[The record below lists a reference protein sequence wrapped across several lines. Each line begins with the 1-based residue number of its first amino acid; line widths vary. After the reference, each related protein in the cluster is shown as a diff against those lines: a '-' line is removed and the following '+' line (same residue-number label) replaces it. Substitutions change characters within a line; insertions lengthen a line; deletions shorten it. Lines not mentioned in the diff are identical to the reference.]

1 MALETPDC
9 GGNRLSEMEERFE
22 QRLERLEACCQQIT
36 ARIDEWQRF
45 VWRRSDLRQRFSEL
59 VEEWRRT
66 RGHSSKIKDLVMNS
80 AYQKII
86 GMGEPVIPLILAE
99 LERQPGHWSWALT
112 AISGEDPIPPT
123 ARGRLDQMASIWL
136 QWGREKGYR

>member
-1 MALETPDC
+1 
-9 GGNRLSEMEERFE
+9 
-22 QRLERLEACCQQIT
+22 
-36 ARIDEWQRF
+36 
-45 VWRRSDLRQRFSEL
+45 
-59 VEEWRRT
+59 
-66 RGHSSKIKDLVMNS
+66 MNS